1 MQGFNTAHEDADAVE
16 TPLKY
21 EISSPKSTTGM
32 QLPLPKIET
41 GKQLPSP
48 QNAPEMLRN
57 ETPFSENQAKSS
69 SKPVKKLPNTVEKTP
84 LKKRWKF
91 LCFSSKRMVLALG
104 IFVLLFVG
112 AVAAT
117 LVVVLAQTQGK
128 SLGSE
133 FDSEAST
140 PALNA
145 APTPALTTTESP
157 AATTRSCFEEAVT
170 LISTGCKTQQGVV
183 TNYAGTG
190 VAGNRDGNKDTVAQL
205 QSPNGLAFHPNGS
218 LYVSDALGIHVITG
232 NFMYKM
238 PYFNASNLISNQF
251 AIDSNGIMYLP
262 VSGNYIAAIDTST
275 SATRV
280 FAGNVSASGG
290 FSANSDPLKAEFA
303 NIVATYLH
311 KGKLYAA
318 DRGNV
323 LQGGNF
329 AFRVMDICPY
339 SNSTSVKTIY
349 ADSENGQKPEGMAI
363 DGDGN
368 FFYSTIY
375 KCINKY
381 VVGSSKYQKC
391 FAGVNGLYGSALTDG
406 PPGTGRFAFTKGIAF
421 DGCGNLFVADRAAD
435 RIRMVNSTGYLTT
448 VASVQDPQ
456 NIAIGADGD
465 LYVTSGAWHQIKR
478 VRLS

>member
-1 MQGFNTAHEDADAVE
+1 
-16 TPLKY
+16 
-21 EISSPKSTTGM
+21 
-32 QLPLPKIET
+32 
-41 GKQLPSP
+41 
-48 QNAPEMLRN
+48 
-57 ETPFSENQAKSS
+57 
-69 SKPVKKLPNTVEKTP
+69 
-84 LKKRWKF
+84 
-91 LCFSSKRMVLALG
+91 MVLALG

-170 LISTGCKTQQGVV
+170 LISTGCKTKQGVV

-280 FAGNVSASGG
+280 FAGNVSVTGG
-290 FSANSDPLKAEFA
+290 FSANSNPLKAQFS
-303 NIVATYLH
+303 NVVATYLH
-311 KGKLYAA
+311 KGKLYIA
-318 DRGNV
+318 DRGDSSNIGIYGV
-323 LQGGNF
+323 
-329 AFRVMDICPY
+329 RSMDICPY
-339 SNSTSVKTIY
+339 SNSTAVKTLFTN
-349 ADSENGQKPEGMAI
+349 SLNGQKIEGMAI
-363 DGDGN
+363 DDMGN
-368 FFYSTIY
+368 FFYSTIQR
-375 KCINKY
+375 CI
-381 VVGSSKYQKC
+381 SKYFVASRTFHNC
-391 FAGVNGLYGSALTDG
+391 FAGVNELYGPSFKDG

-421 DGCGNLFVADRAAD
+421 DGCGNLFVADRDND
-435 RIRMVNSTGYLTT
+435 RIRILNSTGYLTT
-448 VASVQDPQ
+448 VATVQDPL
-456 NIAIGADGD
+456 NIAFGANGD
-465 LYVTSGAWHQIKR
+465 LYVTSATLNQVKR
-478 VRLS
+478 VTFS